1 MQEHD
6 VVALSCKNGL
16 QERACCWGGHVFR
29 HDLHDQAEVQAA
41 SSGVRT
47 QEERSDLPRRGVAA
61 FSFWHDA
68 S

>member
-1 MQEHD
+1 M
-6 VVALSCKNGL
+6 AL
-16 QERACCWGGHVFR
+16 QERVCCWGGHIFR

-47 QEERSDLPRRGVAA
+47 QEERSDLPRGGVAA
-61 FSFWHDA
+61 LSFWHAA